1 MKNFEKTHPSLNNNQ
16 RKNPFIYGEEVSGE
30 YFCDREEE
38 IRQLL
43 RDIEN
48 SQNVIIF
55 SPRRYGK
62 TSLIKEVLRRAKGFL
77 TFYIDLYPAITKQ
90 KFIEQYAS
98 GISKGL
104 KGKKEKILQIIKELI
119 PRVIPKIV
127 VTTKNEWKFEFD
139 FDRLKPTGPILDDLL
154 EAAHKQANKENKKA
168 VVVFDEFQEIAN
180 YEDDEIERKMRS
192 VFQNHHNVSYIFMG
206 SKKHMMDNLF
216 NNPNRPFY
224 KSGKHFPL
232 GKIKKEAF
240 YSFIEQKFK
249 SAGFDYRKET
259 IEHILDIT
267 ECHPYY
273 TQMLCHF
280 IWEEA
285 ENRKLTEETVELAIE
300 KIFYSESSG
309 YITILDNLT
318 QLQKRVLLSLAKE
331 ETAPEI
337 FSSEFIKKHNLSS
350 PSSVQKAIK
359 VLLEKE
365 IIEKNNGKYIFIE
378 VFFKR
383 WLKERF

>member
-1 MKNFEKTHPSLNNNQ
+1 MKNNIL
-16 RKNPFIYGEEVSGE
+16 RNPFIYGEEVSGE

-38 IRQLL
+38 IKELI

-48 SQNVIIF
+48 SQNVIVF

-104 KGKKEKILQIIKELI
+104 SGKKEKILQLIKELI
-119 PRVIPKIV
+119 PRIIPKIV

-192 VFQNHHNVSYIFMG
+192 VFQTHHNVSYIFMG
-206 SKKHMMDNLF
+206 SKRHMMDNLF

-224 KSGKHFPL
+224 KSGKHFLL

-249 SAGFDYRKET
+249 SAGFDYSEEI
-259 IEHILDIT
+259 IEQILEIT

-280 IWEEA
+280 IWEEVQ
-285 ENRKLTEETVELAIE
+285 NRKLTKENVELAIE
-300 KIFYSESSG
+300 KIFSNESSA
-309 YITILDNLT
+309 YITTLDNLT
-318 QLQKRVLLSLAKE
+318 QLQKRVLLALAKDE
-331 ETAPEI
+331 FATEI
-337 FSSEFIKKHNLSS
+337 FSNEFIKKNNLSS
-350 PSSVQKAIK
+350 PSSVQKAVK

-365 IIEKNNGKYIFIE
+365 IIEKNKIKYVFVD
-378 VFFKR
+378 VFFKK
-383 WLKERF
+383 WLKEKF

>member
-1 MKNFEKTHPSLNNNQ
+1 MKNNKE

-30 YFCDREEE
+30 YFCNREEE
-38 IRQLL
+38 IRELL

-90 KFIEQYAS
+90 KFVEQYAL

-104 KGKKEKILQIIKELI
+104 KGKKETILQTIRDLI
-119 PRVIPKIV
+119 PRIIPKIV

-139 FDRLKPTGPILDDLL
+139 FDRLRPTGPILDDLL

-180 YEDDEIERKMRS
+180 YGDDEIERKMRS
-192 VFQNHHNVSYIFMG
+192 VFQTHHNVSYIFMG
-206 SKKHMMDNLF
+206 SKRHMMDNLF

-224 KSGKHFPL
+224 KSGKHFLL
-232 GKIKKEAF
+232 GKIKKEEF
-240 YSFIEQKFK
+240 YTFIEQKFK
-249 SAGFDYRKET
+249 SGGFECNKET
-259 IEHILDIT
+259 IEKILEIT

-285 ENRKLTEETVELAIE
+285 EDKKITEEIVEVAIG
-300 KIFYSESSG
+300 KIFYHEASS
-309 YITILDNLT
+309 YMNLWDNLT
-318 QLQKRVLLSLAKE
+318 QMQKRLLISLAKE
-331 ETAPEI
+331 EDTPEI
-337 FSSEFIKKHNLSS
+337 FSNEFIKKYNLSS
-350 PSSVQKAIK
+350 ASSVQKAIK
-359 VLLEKE
+359 ALLEKE
-365 IIEKNNGKYIFIE
+365 IVEKNDTKYIFIDI
-378 VFFKR
+378 FFKR
-383 WLKERF
+383 WLKEKF

>member
-1 MKNFEKTHPSLNNNQ
+1 MKNNKQ
-16 RKNPFIYGEEVSGE
+16 IKNPFIYGEEVSGE

-38 IRQLL
+38 IRELL

-98 GISKGL
+98 GISRGL
-104 KGKKEKILQIIKELI
+104 KAKKETILQIIKELI
-119 PRVIPKIV
+119 PRIIPKVV

-192 VFQNHHNVSYIFMG
+192 AFQTHHNVSYIFMG

-224 KSGKHFPL
+224 KTGKHFLL
-232 GKIKKEAF
+232 GKIKRDAF
-240 YSFIEQKFK
+240 YTFIEHKFK
-249 SAGFDYRKET
+249 SAKFDYSKET

-300 KIFYSESSG
+300 KIFYSESSA
-309 YITILDNLT
+309 YITTLDNLT
-318 QLQKRVLLSLAKE
+318 QLQKRVLLSLAKDE
-331 ETAPEI
+331 SATEI
-337 FSSEFIKKHNLSS
+337 FSNEFIKKHNLSS

-383 WLKERF
+383 WLKEKF